1 MSVIRVMLADDH
13 NLVRQGV
20 RKILEMEEDIVV
32 IGEADCG
39 SKIVDD
45 IRQGMNP
52 NVVLLDI
59 CMPGMSGVETARR
72 IRTLLPN
79 VTVIGLSA
87 VDEETLIHEML
98 NAGAYDYVNKNSA
111 ATELISTIRRAH
123 EKQTGQSTSYSA
135 RVKNRQPQHYYTQ
148 QHSQQQHSP
157 YIDQDTL
164 TRRET
169 DVMQM
174 LLNGYSNK
182 EIARQLI
189 ISERTVQ
196 THLSNIFNKLDV
208 HSRTEAVLVAV
219 RDGWDR
225 VNIISEG

>member
-1 MSVIRVMLADDH
+1 MAPIQVMLADDH

-20 RKILEMEEDIVV
+20 RKILEMEDDIIV

-39 SKIVDD
+39 SKLVDD
-45 IRQGMNP
+45 ILDGMNP

-59 CMPGMSGVETARR
+59 CMPGMSGVETARQ
-72 IRTLLPN
+72 IRTLLPD

-87 VDEETLIHEML
+87 VDEDTLIREML

-111 ATELISTIRRAH
+111 ATELISTIRRAYAKH
-123 EKQTGQSTSYSA
+123 SGRPTTYS
-135 RVKNRQPQHYYTQ
+135 RKKSVHHKPPQL
-148 QHSQQQHSP
+148 HSSP
-157 YIDQDTL
+157 YIEQDAL

-174 LLNGYSNK
+174 LLNGHSNK
-182 EIARQLI
+182 EIARQLF

-219 RDGWDR
+219 RDGWD
-225 VNIISEG
+225 SMS